1 MPLTGAYGED
11 KIPDDEIQ
19 SLFSNSYDSIRT
31 LLSLLED
38 QKIENLLVTSYQ
50 TQVVAGVNYRV
61 KATIS
66 VAGESKRIIFTA
78 FKPLPHT
85 QQPLEVK
92 EAHFEE

>member
-11 KIPDDEIQ
+11 KIPDDEIH
-19 SLFSNSYDSIRT
+19 SLFSSSLDSIRSK
-31 LLSLLED
+31 LNQS
-38 QKIENLLVTSYQ
+38 IENLTITSYQ
-50 TQVVAGVNYRV
+50 TQVVAGLNYRV
-61 KATIS
+61 KATVI

-85 QQPLEVK
+85 QQPLEIK

>member
-11 KIPDDEIQ
+11 KIPDNEIHA
-19 SLFSNSYDSIRT
+19 LFSSSLDSIR
-31 LLSLLED
+31 SLIND
-38 QKIENLLVTSYQ
+38 QSIENLTITSYQ
-50 TQVVAGVNYRV
+50 TQVVAGLNYRV
-61 KATIS
+61 KATVI

-85 QQPLEVK
+85 QQPLEIK